1 MSSDG
6 QAPDWFRRCSGAVA
20 PVCCYHPQETLP
32 RLGPLTHGV
41 HRKWRVSLLDSCP
54 RRSPRMRIA
63 PQHCATHLAA
73 GSRFSTTT
81 E

>member
-20 PVCCYHPQETLP
+20 PVAAAT
-32 RLGPLTHGV
+32 T
-41 HRKWRVSLLDSCP
+41 P
-54 RRSPRMRIA
+54 RRPCR
-63 PQHCATHLAA
+63 
-73 GSRFSTTT
+73 GSGHSRTVFIGSGASASLIPVRVGHP